1 MGAEPWL
8 VRKPFMFNPART
20 LQRFYDEILI
30 ETHDWPEIRM
40 GDSADIFVLAP
51 LDKDLVLDL
60 FGTKVPESKLSSIEI
75 EDMLDDVW
83 EDLPR
88 GGGHFLILHKDG
100 NPVEVCFFGY
110 SLD

>member
-8 VRKPFMFNPART
+8 VRKPFIVSPARV
-20 LQRFYDEILI
+20 LQRFYDEILK
-30 ETHDWPEIRM
+30 ETHDWPEIRV
-40 GDSADIFVLAP
+40 GDTADIFVLTP
-51 LDKDLVLDL
+51 LEEDLVLDL
-60 FGTKVPESKLSSIEI
+60 FGTKEPESKLSSTEI
-75 EDMLDDVW
+75 EVMLDNVW

-88 GGGHFLILHKDG
+88 GGGHFILLHRDG